1 MAAALRYVRS
11 AAPATGVIEN
21 VEMQGGVRRRFESS
35 LLKAC
40 GAGYAW
46 ETAAEDPAATM
57 GGLTVRL
64 RRWYLG
70 VRQ

>member
-57 GGLTVRL
+57 GGLLARL
-64 RRWYLG
+64 RRWYMG